1 MTLNENSLNANLYR
15 WFYGKFNLPTN
26 LCPFFWKLVAA
37 WILLI
42 PFSIFCLPTIVL
54 DIFSGDFT
62 LGKEKPGD
70 RLWISLVVWIV
81 LFLATCMGLGIALF
95 FTELGSFTGLGRTGI
110 LLWVIGLII
119 GTIYLFVHGYEK
131 YQDSKK
137 KYDQWGYRIYEE
149 KTDNILIGFIKAKY
163 NEWCPVITWIKK

>member
-42 PFSIFCLPTIVL
+42 PFSLFCLPTIVM
-54 DIFSGDFT
+54 DIFFSNST

-70 RLWISLVVWIV
+70 RLWISLVIWIG
-81 LFLATCMGLGIALF
+81 LFLATCMGLAIVLF
-95 FTELGSFTGLGRTGI
+95 FTELGGFTDLGRTGI
-110 LLWVIGLII
+110 LLWIIGFII
-119 GTIYLFVHGYEK
+119 GTIYLFSHGYDK

-137 KYDQWGYRIYEE
+137 KYGEYGRRIYEE

>member
-1 MTLNENSLNANLYR
+1 MILNENSLNANLYR

-26 LCPFFWKLVAA
+26 LCPFFWKVVAA

-42 PFSIFCLPTIVL
+42 PFSLFSLPTIVM
-54 DIFSGDFT
+54 DIFSNNFT
-62 LGKEKPGD
+62 LGKGKPDD
-70 RLWISLVVWIV
+70 RLFISITIWIV
-81 LFLATCMGLGIALF
+81 LYLLTCMGLGIALF
-95 FTELGSFTGLGRTGI
+95 FTELGDFGNMGRAGI
-110 LLWVIGLII
+110 VIWILVLII
-119 GTIYLFVHGYEK
+119 GATYFFVSAYDK

-163 NEWCPVITWIKK
+163 NEWCPVITWVKK

>member
-42 PFSIFCLPTIVL
+42 PFSLFCLPTIIM
-54 DIFSGDFT
+54 DIFSGNFT

-70 RLWISLVVWIV
+70 RLWISLVIWIGLYLV
-81 LFLATCMGLGIALF
+81 TCMGLAIALF
-95 FTELGSFTGLGRTGI
+95 FTDLGGFTALGKSGI
-110 LLWVIGLII
+110 LLWVVALII
-119 GTIYLFVHGYEK
+119 GAIYLGIHGYENYK
-131 YQDSKK
+131 DSKK
-137 KYDQWGYRIYEE
+137 KYDQWGNRIYKE

-163 NEWCPVITWIKK
+163 NEWCPVITWVKK

>member
-42 PFSIFCLPTIVL
+42 PFSLFCSPTIVM
-54 DIFSGDFT
+54 DIFSGNFT

-70 RLWISLVVWIV
+70 RLWISLVIWIG
-81 LFLATCMGLGIALF
+81 LFLVTCMGLGIVLL
-95 FTELGSFTGLGRTGI
+95 FTELGGFTDMGRTGI
-110 LLWVIGLII
+110 FLWVIGLII
-119 GTIYLFVHGYEK
+119 GTIYLVVDGYEK

-137 KYDQWGYRIYEE
+137 KYDEYGRRIYEE

-163 NEWCPVITWIKK
+163 NEWCPVITWVKK

>member
-15 WFYGKFNLPTN
+15 WFYGKYTLPTN

-42 PFSIFCLPTIVL
+42 PFSIFCLPTIL
-54 DIFSGDFT
+54 MDIFSDNFT

-70 RLWISLVVWIV
+70 RLWVSLVIWIG
-81 LFLATCMGLGIALF
+81 LFLITCMVLAIPLF
-95 FTELGSFTGLGRTGI
+95 FTELGGFTGLGRTGV

-119 GTIYLFVHGYEK
+119 GAIYLVVHGYDK
-131 YQDSKK
+131 YKESKK
-137 KYDQWGYRIYEE
+137 KYDEYGYRIYEE

>member
-42 PFSIFCLPTIVL
+42 PFSLFCLPTIVM
-54 DIFSGDFT
+54 DIFSDDFT
-62 LGKEKPGD
+62 LGKGKPGD
-70 RLWISLVVWIV
+70 RLWISLVIWIG
-81 LFLATCMGLGIALF
+81 LFLATCMILGIVF
-95 FTELGSFTGLGRTGI
+95 MFCDLGSFTNMATTGI
-110 LLWVIGLII
+110 FLWVIGFICGI
-119 GTIYLFVHGYEK
+119 GYLCSHGYEK

-163 NEWCPVITWIKK
+163 NEWCPVITWVKK

>member
-26 LCPFFWKLVAA
+26 LCPFFWKLVSA

-42 PFSIFCLPTIVL
+42 PFSLFCLPTIVE
-54 DIFSGDFT
+54 DIFSSDFT
-62 LGKEKPGD
+62 LGKEKPDD
-70 RLWISLVVWIV
+70 RLWISLVIWIG
-81 LFLATCMGLGIALF
+81 LFLATCMVLAIPLLF
-95 FTELGSFTGLGRTGI
+95 TDLGSFTDLGRTGI
-110 LLWVIGLII
+110 LLWVIGLICV
-119 GTIYLFVHGYEK
+119 TLYLCNYGYDK

>member
-1 MTLNENSLNANLYR
+1 MTLNENSFNANLYR
-15 WFYGKFNLPTN
+15 WFYGKYNLPTN

-42 PFSIFCLPTIVL
+42 PFSIFCLPTIIK
-54 DIFSGDFT
+54 DIFSGNFT

-70 RLWISLVVWIV
+70 RLWISLVIWSGLV
-81 LFLATCMGLGIALF
+81 LVTSMVLAIPLIFTDLGDF
-95 FTELGSFTGLGRTGI
+95 NGLGRTGI
-110 LLWVIGLII
+110 LLWIIGLFI
-119 GTIYLFVHGYEK
+119 GTIYLCVHGYDK
-131 YQDSKK
+131 YLDSKK
-137 KYDQWGYRIYEE
+137 KYDQRGYRIYEE